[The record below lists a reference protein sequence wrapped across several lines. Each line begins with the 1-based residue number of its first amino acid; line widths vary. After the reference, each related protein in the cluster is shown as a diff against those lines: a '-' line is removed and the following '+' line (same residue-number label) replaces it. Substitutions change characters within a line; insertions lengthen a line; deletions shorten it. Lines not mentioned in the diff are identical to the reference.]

1 MTKNSKNNKFNESDL
16 YNIILALSRNK
27 LLYTKFN
34 VADTFQNRINLIFV
48 HFSFIFI
55 KSESKGFNPKHK
67 QSYQKLFD
75 YIFSQIEQNMR
86 ELGFGDVSVNKNMK
100 FLVKSFYSILL
111 YCRKYDE
118 HDLSSKISFLNNW
131 IKSNLPIN
139 KENSDNL
146 VDYFDKFA
154 AFCFD
159 LSSDNVLK
167 GRLNF
172 NYKVK

>member
-1 MTKNSKNNKFNESDL
+1 MIKKIKQNISNEHIL
-16 YNIILALSRNK
+16 YNNILLLSRNK
-27 LLYTKFN
+27 IFYTKFDL
-34 VADTFQNRINLIFV
+34 ADTFQNRINLIFI

-55 KSESKGFNPKHK
+55 KSESKGFNTKHK

-75 YIFSQIEQNMR
+75 YIFIQIEQNMR